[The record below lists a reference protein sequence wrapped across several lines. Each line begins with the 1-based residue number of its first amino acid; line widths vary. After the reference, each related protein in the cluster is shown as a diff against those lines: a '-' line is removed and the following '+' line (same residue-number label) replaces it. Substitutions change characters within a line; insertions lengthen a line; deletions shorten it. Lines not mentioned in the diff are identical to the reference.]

1 METRV
6 QAYLNKLS
14 QIEQELEKLEKEP
27 KSAANTI
34 ALLTL
39 FSEYQRIKDLMYEA
53 QYLEEVK
60 KYE

>member
-1 METRV
+1 MGTRV
-6 QAYLNKLS
+6 QSYLNQLS
-14 QIEQELEKLEKEP
+14 KIESELEELENEV

-34 ALLTL
+34 RILTL

-53 QYLEEVK
+53 EYLEEVA

>member
-1 METRV
+1 MKTKV
-6 QAYLNKLS
+6 QAYLQKLGE
-14 QIEQELEKLEKEP
+14 IETKLEELENEP

-34 ALLTL
+34 SLLTL

-53 QYLEEVK
+53 EYLEEVA